1 MTSTVNPA
9 TPIIDQPKA
18 VGSTPTTSGPSKTK
32 PPLAYTK
39 PTATKKRTRA
49 PANAARLD
57 QKSRT
62 IDVFDM

>member
-1 MTSTVNPA
+1 M
-9 TPIIDQPKA
+9 
-18 VGSTPTTSGPSKTK
+18 TK

-62 IDVFDM
+62 IDVLDM